1 MKTKVVG
8 AMIGLALM
16 RFDCPAKSQFAYP
29 PIVVV
34 PPPPAQNYAGP
45 KSEART
51 PSANRPKSSADTP
64 QTPPAQSYHGQ
75 TRELDRF

>member
-16 RFDCPAKSQFAYP
+16 GFDCPAKSQFAYP

-34 PPPPAQNYAGP
+34 PPPPAQNYGS
-45 KSEART
+45 KSEVKT
-51 PSANRPKSSADTP
+51 PSANKPKSSADTP
-64 QTPPAQSYHGQ
+64 QAPPAQSYHGQ
-75 TRELDRF
+75 TRELNRF

>member
-16 RFDCPAKSQFAYP
+16 GFDCPAKSQFAYP

-34 PPPPAQNYAGP
+34 PPPAQNYVAP
-45 KSEART
+45 KSEAKT
-51 PSANRPKSSADTP
+51 PSANRPKTSADTR
-64 QTPPAQSYHGQ
+64 QSPPAQIYHGQ
-75 TRELDRF
+75 MRELDRF

>member
-45 KSEART
+45 KSEVKT
-51 PSANRPKSSADTP
+51 PSARGSKSSADTP
-64 QTPPAQSYHGQ
+64 QAPPGQSYHGQ
-75 TRELDRF
+75 TRELNRF